1 MIYSTIELWD
11 TITAITNQDLNGFLE
26 HLMQPPRQKKIFAIA
41 YAKFSNPQHFL
52 PNLFHYFVPFHSL
65 HPLLSSY
72 VSLLKPKLSPL
83 LYLAIVN
90 KLRVPKHFLGW
101 DLQAKVNVYHQ
112 HRLSHIPTLVRF
124 TPRSL
129 HMTFSISRNAF
140 VTVNVTGVAHNYRE
154 GRRCSCR
161 WHACVQLLLMV
172 QVGPKM
178 GPHLRQTQLICL
190 RDLYTIG
197 VVVQLILL
205 LIGTRGSRR
214 ICSGRRIGR

>member
-1 MIYSTIELWD
+1 MGH
-11 TITAITNQDLNGFLE
+11 ITAITNQDLNGFLE
-26 HLMQPPRQKKIFAIA
+26 HFMQPPRQEEIFAIVF
-41 YAKFSNPQHFL
+41 AKFSNPQHFL

-154 GRRCSCR
+154 GRRCSAVGTRAFSCS
-161 WHACVQLLLMV
+161 WWSKW
-172 QVGPKM
+172 GPKWAPTYDRRSLSAS
-178 GPHLRQTQLICL
+178 GICTQ
-190 RDLYTIG
+190 
-197 VVVQLILL
+197 
-205 LIGTRGSRR
+205 
-214 ICSGRRIGR
+214 